1 MLNLVLVSSQLEACV
16 VVPVEQLVPPL
27 AYLAVQSWPEKIVAF
42 VVDLILGLSIC
53 LMLPPEFRRVYF

>member
-27 AYLAVQSWPEKIVAF
+27 AYLAVQSWPEKIVEI
-42 VVDLILGLSIC
+42 VVD
-53 LMLPPEFRRVYF
+53 